1 MQLLETQNFL
11 RDFNEVGID
20 HVCDSSSLGMISSSC
35 FAEYEPNN
43 GREFVCFKSKV
54 NLDNDI
60 PIIEEMPC
68 STELP
73 YLCSQEP
80 KGTIW

>member
-1 MQLLETQNFL
+1 M
-11 RDFNEVGID
+11 VP
-20 HVCDSSSLGMISSSC
+20 SSC
-35 FAEYEPNN
+35 FAEYEPND
-43 GREFVCFKSKV
+43 GRKFVCFKSKV
-54 NLDNDI
+54 TLDNDI

-80 KGTIW
+80 KGKIS

>member
-1 MQLLETQNFL
+1 MA
-11 RDFNEVGID
+11 ID
-20 HVCDSSSLGMISSSC
+20 HGCESSALGMIPSSC
-35 FAEYEPNN
+35 FAEYEPND
-43 GREFVCFKSKV
+43 GRKFVCFKSKV
-54 NLDNDI
+54 TLDNDI

-80 KGTIW
+80 KGTIS

>member
-1 MQLLETQNFL
+1 MA
-11 RDFNEVGID
+11 ID
-20 HVCDSSSLGMISSSC
+20 HGCESSVLEKKSSC

-43 GREFVCFKSKV
+43 GGGFVCFKTKV
-54 NLDNDI
+54 TLDNDI

-80 KGTIW
+80 KGTISEKVFFS